1 MLSSDILYTAL
12 YIGLM
17 GGLLMH
23 HQRLNEGRWGIGSYT
38 LLSYFIYPIVGIF
51 WFFNPMHLYGQT
63 VALQLFPFLYLAAM
77 EWIALRPVL
86 QYDYNHIQRITPP
99 TMVFLNTFAFICV
112 VCTLLQIPRIVSNLA
127 DGLRMIVLESAGS
140 DLYRDSQ
147 ILETSYD
154 GTISNLPAVIFNIF
168 SPLSFILFFYYLTLE
183 KRQRWAEIG
192 FALCILIKTF
202 LSLSKGQR
210 TEVTMSVF
218 NLMVSYLALRPM
230 LSARIRR
237 NVQILLMLLAAAILI
252 PFAAISISRFGE
264 RDGGLVG
271 GLVYYIGEAP
281 YYFNNYALD
290 AGGIRYGDRTAP
302 IFKSMLGMHTP
313 GGIFDVRDA
322 YSYMKMND
330 SVFSTF
336 IGDFVLDYGPWMTV
350 VIFIFFSFLCSRLTR
365 PDEPHQLPFH
375 RLILIY
381 FAMSVCMQGG
391 MYLFNYSFEGN
402 LQIIAI
408 MLFYG
413 FFCLDYLLRKK
424 RKEVI
429 A

>member
-1 MLSSDILYTAL
+1 MLHSDILYTAL

-17 GGLLMH
+17 GVMLIS
-23 HQRLNEGRWGIGSYT
+23 HQRRNEGRWGIGSYT

-51 WFFNPMHLYGQT
+51 WFFNPIHTYGET
-63 VALQLFPFLYLAAM
+63 VSLRLVPFLYLAAM

-86 QYDYNHIQRITPP
+86 RYDDNHIQRIEPP
-99 TMVFLNTFAFICV
+99 TMVFLNLFAFICI
-112 VCTLLQIPRIVSNLA
+112 VCTLLQIPRIVSHLA
-127 DGLRMIVLESAGS
+127 DGLRMIVMESAGS

-147 ILETSYD
+147 VFESSYD
-154 GTISNLPAVIFNIF
+154 GTVSNLPAIIFNVF

-192 FALCILIKTF
+192 FALCIIIKSF
-202 LSLSKGQR
+202 FSLSRGQR

-218 NLMVSYLALRPM
+218 NLMVAYLALRPM

-237 NVQILLMLLAAAILI
+237 NIQILLVIFAVAILI

-264 RDGGLVG
+264 RDGGLMG

-290 AGGIRYGDRTAP
+290 AGGIRHGDRTAP

-322 YSYMKMND
+322 YSYMKMDD

-336 IGDFVLDYGPWMTV
+336 IGDFVLDYGPWLTA
-350 VIFIFFSFLCSRLTR
+350 VIFIVFSLIWSRLTR

-408 MLFYG
+408 MLFYA
-413 FFCLDYLLRKK
+413 FFGLDYLLRHRK
-424 RKEVI
+424 KEVI
-429 A
+429 T